1 MKITEQQNEKE
12 CITKLLE
19 ILNQKDKTEVKIIES
34 DNLPDEFKVL
44 DKIESI

>member
-12 CITKLLE
+12 CVTKLWE
-19 ILNQKDKTEVKIIES
+19 ILNQKDKTEIKLIKPDS
-34 DNLPDEFKVL
+34 LPDEFKSL